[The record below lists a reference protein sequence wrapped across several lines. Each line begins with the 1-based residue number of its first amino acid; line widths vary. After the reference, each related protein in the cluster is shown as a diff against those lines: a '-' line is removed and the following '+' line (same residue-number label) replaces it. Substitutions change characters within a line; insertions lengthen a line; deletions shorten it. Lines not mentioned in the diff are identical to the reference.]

1 MSVAELEQMGYKLM
15 VYPIEGLLAAG
26 AAIQKLINTFQREGR
41 LDGLV
46 GELMPFGTIKKV
58 LGLQEVEALRGKL
71 TRDDT

>member
-1 MSVAELEQMGYKLM
+1 MLANLVLGGVTPIVAVAELEQMGYKLM

-46 GELMPFGTIKKV
+46 GELMPFGTINRVVPK
-58 LGLQEVEALRGKL
+58 
-71 TRDDT
+71 